1 MGLCS
6 GRCFSRE
13 SLNFTSME
21 SDGQDISFMDC
32 DTTTENQT
40 SPSPSLFG
48 ILKFKTKHHSKF
60 LNRFWRRHKR
70 QQQSAVSQTAVG
82 GPSYARLNTSR
93 RNTVS
98 TLENQNYGKMVL
110 PKDVIQLQCLDV
122 GSLLKMNERRDYK
135 RLQCDSLTE
144 GTLSF
149 AGSSLD
155 LEWEHE
161 YDAIE
166 RQQSQDEAQNSWY
179 NSDEESSSSSSD
191 GKGHSI
197 ELSQFSSPT
206 NRLNRQNNNYQPISM
221 NTNSMRWHS
230 RQRRKNLN
238 RSTSTTKLDHNIK
251 MKKTKNLSHTST
263 PDSLEWDVHE
273 DDHKFKSEEDS
284 LDQETVEL
292 LNEIEWLK
300 NRALIETGDT
310 QWNTNTHHDES

>member
-1 MGLCS
+1 M
-6 GRCFSRE
+6 
-13 SLNFTSME
+13 
-21 SDGQDISFMDC
+21 QSFMDC
-32 DTTTENQT
+32 DTGTENQKPPT
-40 SPSPSLFG
+40 PSSSSSLFG
-48 ILKFKTKHHSKF
+48 ILKFKTRYHSKF
-60 LNRFWRRHKR
+60 LNRFWARQQR
-70 QQQSAVSQTAVG
+70 QQQTTSQGT
-82 GPSYARLNTSR
+82 SYARLNTSR
-93 RNTVS
+93 HNTVA
-98 TLENQNYGKMVL
+98 TIDNQNYGKMVL
-110 PKDVIQLQCLDV
+110 PKDAIQLQCLDV

-161 YDAIE
+161 YDAAE
-166 RQQSQDEAQNSWY
+166 RRESQEEDARNSWY
-179 NSDEESSSSSSD
+179 NSEEESSSSSSD
-191 GKGHSI
+191 GNGRSI
-197 ELSQFSSPT
+197 ELSQFSSPA
-206 NRLNRQNNNYQPISM
+206 NRLNRQNNNYQPI
-221 NTNSMRWHS
+221 NTTITTRWHS

-238 RSTSTTKLDHNIK
+238 RSISTTKLDGSTTIK
-251 MKKTKNLSHTST
+251 LKKNTNWSHTST

-310 QWNTNTHHDES
+310 QWNNTQHDES

>member
-1 MGLCS
+1 
-6 GRCFSRE
+6 
-13 SLNFTSME
+13 
-21 SDGQDISFMDC
+21 MDC
-32 DTTTENQT
+32 DTENQT
-40 SPSPSLFG
+40 SPPSLFG
-48 ILKFKTKHHSKF
+48 ILKFKTRHHSKF
-60 LNRFWRRHKR
+60 LNRFWRRQQR
-70 QQQSAVSQTAVG
+70 QQQSSGSQTVAG
-82 GPSYARLNTSR
+82 TSYARLNTSR
-93 RNTVS
+93 QNSVS
-98 TLENQNYGKMVL
+98 TTENQNYGKMVL
-110 PKDVIQLQCLDV
+110 PKDAIQLQCLDV

-166 RQQSQDEAQNSWY
+166 RMQSSQDEAQNSWY
-179 NSDEESSSSSSD
+179 NSDEDSSSSSNEE
-191 GKGHSI
+191 KGRSI

-206 NRLNRQNNNYQPISM
+206 NRLNRQNNNYQPINT
-221 NTNSMRWHS
+221 NTNSNRWHS
-230 RQRRKNLN
+230 RQRRKSLN
-238 RSTSTTKLDHNIK
+238 RSISTTKLDHNIK
-251 MKKTKNLSHTST
+251 MKKTKNFSHTST